1 MPVDNVKVKMLGGF
15 SVWVNDELIVDNVAK
30 PTKPWQLFCYLAL
43 HRENFVPSEQLIS
56 ALWVDDDLAD
66 PANVLKNTVYSLRK
80 ELCGGESSTESPIIY
95 ASGGYRFDP
104 NVPLQLDTED
114 FSNLSQEARTAPSD
128 TDVKLNLCRDAVAAY
143 TGDFLPQLDQE
154 LWVVPISLQYRKEY
168 LRCVHD
174 LAEMLWL
181 RREYRELLDIVTTAT
196 MFEPLDDISVVY
208 TFRALDALRMYRMV
222 VTTYAQVVQDFED
235 ALGREPPMEVQRI
248 YEAASDRI
256 QKTEQDIIV
265 VKTEMIG
272 VADTIRPSRGAYY
285 CSYSDLKRICSILYR
300 SAERNDQALVLALFT
315 LSPGDGV
322 EPTQHDMARAMAE
335 FRVVAMNTLRRSDA
349 FARYSRNQYV
359 MLLTV
364 QSLDNGCVVR
374 DRIKESY
381 FNATNQQ
388 KTDIDVKMTEI

>member
-154 LWVVPISLQYRKEY
+154 LWVVPISLQYR
-168 LRCVHD
+168 
-174 LAEMLWL
+174 
-181 RREYRELLDIVTTAT
+181 
-196 MFEPLDDISVVY
+196 
-208 TFRALDALRMYRMV
+208 MV

-364 QSLDNGCVVR
+364 QSLDNGRVVR